1 MMMNVQD
8 DQTNGVGY
16 LRLLRFDP
24 VADTIE
30 VVTYSPVLDRY
41 GYEVAVGG
49 DQFGGNKILEDA
61 GVRDFLTQS
70 AP

>member
-1 MMMNVQD
+1 
-8 DQTNGVGY
+8 VGY

-24 VADTIE
+24 NADTIE

-49 DQFGGNKILEDA
+49 DRFGGSKILDDA
-61 GVRDFLTQS
+61 GLRDFLAPS